1 MVRIIWTERAVR
13 NLKHVFDYIAVDS
26 KIYAS
31 HFTKRIVRA
40 SEKLKYFPFMG
51 REVPEVADQQLRE
64 VLFQNYRI
72 VYRIAGDVKMVEI
85 IAVVHASRD
94 LLSLARDDWELQ

>member
-1 MVRIIWTERAVR
+1 VVRIIWTERAVR

-31 HFTKRIVRA
+31 HFTKRIVKA
-40 SEKLKYFPFMG
+40 SEKLKHFPFMG
-51 REVPEVADQQLRE
+51 REVPEFADQQLRE
-64 VLFQNYRI
+64 VLFQSYRI
-72 VYRIAGDVKMVEI
+72 VYRIAGDVKIVEI

>member
-26 KIYAS
+26 KIYAN
-31 HFTKRIVRA
+31 HFTKRIIKA

-51 REVPEVADQQLRE
+51 REVPDFADQQLRE

-72 VYRIAGDVKMVEI
+72 VYRISGDVKIVEI

-94 LLSLARDDWELQ
+94 LLSLARDNWELQ

>member
-1 MVRIIWTERAVR
+1 MVRIIWTERAIR
-13 NLKHVFDYIAVDS
+13 NLKRIFDYIAVDS

-31 HFTKRIVRA
+31 HFTKRIVRT

-51 REVPEVADQQLRE
+51 REVPEFADQQLRE

-72 VYRIAGDVKMVEI
+72 VYRIACDVKMVEI

-94 LLSLARDDWELQ
+94 LLSLAHNDWEIQ